1 MAGRVKVAVVG
12 CGSVSQRGILPHLS
26 QPDIRDRVELMA
38 VVDIVEE
45 RAKACKQRFGA
56 REYYT
61 DYDEMLRKADVDAVV
76 IATPIP
82 LHFEQALKAIEA
94 GKHVHLN
101 KTMTTTL
108 KEADRLIEAK
118 DRAGVKVVASPGTI
132 FYPSTRRVRELLS
145 HGYVG
150 KPYWLCYGAAWIGHE
165 YEDFRQAED
174 AVRGVDP
181 TWYYKAGG
189 GPMYDMAVYNLHT
202 VTAIMG
208 PVKRV
213 VGFSGVGLRERV
225 FKVAGEFKRVQ
236 VEMDDNTLL
245 LLDWGDS
252 VFGFVFGAFSMET
265 GGLGFVL
272 SGSEGSIAM
281 QRHESGWA
289 IEVFSLKLKE
299 WRRTEVL
306 PFKLPYVSGVHEEI
320 EEKHV
325 YADIMHLVDCILNDR
340 EPVVNAEHARHVIEI
355 IEKGYVS
362 ARTGR
367 VQELKTTFDPESQFL
382 RLREIVASG

>member
-1 MAGRVKVAVVG
+1 MTGRVKIAVVG

-26 QPDIRDRVELMA
+26 QPDIRDKVELTA

-45 RAKACKQRFGA
+45 RAKACKKRFGA

-82 LHFEQALKAIEA
+82 LHFEQAIKAIEA

-108 KEADRLIEAK
+108 QEANKLIEAR

-132 FYPSTRRVRELLS
+132 FYPSTRRIRELLS
-145 HGYVG
+145 QGYVG
-150 KPYWLCYGAAWIGHE
+150 KPYWLCYGATWVGHE
-165 YEDFRQAED
+165 YEEFRQAD
-174 AVRGVDP
+174 DVVRGVDP

-189 GPMYDMAVYNLHT
+189 GPMYDIAVYNLHT

-208 PVKRV
+208 PAKRV
-213 VGFSGVGLRERV
+213 VGFSGVGLKERV
-225 FKVAGEFKRVQ
+225 FKVAGEVKHVS

-252 VFGFVFGAFSMET
+252 VFGFVFGAFSIGA
-265 GGLGFVL
+265 GGPSFFL
-272 SGSEGSIAM
+272 SGSEGSISM
-281 QRHESGWA
+281 RWHRSGRVV
-289 IEVFSLKLKE
+289 EVFSRRLKE
-299 WRRTEVL
+299 WRKTELL
-306 PFKLPYVSGVHEEI
+306 PLKLPYVSGVHENI

-340 EPVVNAEHARHVIEI
+340 EPVVNAEHARHVVEI
-355 IEKGYVS
+355 IEKGYIS
-362 ARTGR
+362 AKTGEA
-367 VQELKTTFDPESQFL
+367 QALETTFDPESQFS
-382 RLREIVASG
+382 RLKEILASG